1 MLVLVAIH
9 AFGKSN
15 FVKRVF
21 AFGNMALDTRHGG
34 MLALERIG
42 AGCVLLQVELR
53 GFEAVDGMA
62 CRTLDAGGSLGKL
75 AVVNVLVALR
85 TLLEDEWLLEIA
97 SLVAGQAIDGLVL
110 SQQGISGFG
119 VVEFLVDVFQR
130 NPFPPAGAVA
140 RLASLRKTS
149 FVRIAMT
156 VGALAKNKAYVTR
169 LVVRT
174 RRMALLTIDLRMQ
187 TGQRIFGFVVIKLV
201 NVLPVLE
208 IVTLLAVGA
217 EAAIVFVFMTGGAS
231 LGQP

>member
-21 AFGNMALDTRHGG
+21 AFGNMALGARHGG
-34 MLALERIG
+34 MFALERIG
-42 AGCVLLQVELR
+42 ASGVLLHVELR
-53 GFEAVDGMA
+53 GFEAIDGVA

-75 AVVNVLVALR
+75 AVVNVLVAIR

-110 SQQGISGFG
+110 SQQGIPGFG
-119 VVEFLVDVFQR
+119 VVEFLADVFER
-130 NPFPPAGAVA
+130 NPFPAAGAVA
-140 RLASLRKTS
+140 VLAGLRKTS
-149 FVRIAMT
+149 FVRIGVT
-156 VGALAKNKAYVTR
+156 VGALAKNEVHVTR

-174 RRMALLTIDLRMQ
+174 RRMAFLTIDLRMQ
-187 TGQRIFGFVVIKLV
+187 TGQRVFGFVVIKLGDV
-201 NVLPVLE
+201 FPVLK

-217 EAAIVFVFMTGGAS
+217 ESAVVFVFMTGGAS
-231 LGQP
+231 LG